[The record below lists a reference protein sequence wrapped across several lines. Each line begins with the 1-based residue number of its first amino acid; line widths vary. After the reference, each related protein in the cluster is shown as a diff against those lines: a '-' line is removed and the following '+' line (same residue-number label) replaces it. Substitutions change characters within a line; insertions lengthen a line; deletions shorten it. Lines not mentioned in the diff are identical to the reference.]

1 VAAIAL
7 GVELVLLILESAP
20 GSVEARNSVVVTAMF
35 GAAAATLIT
44 GLSRPAGTKAPWVL
58 LGCASLSYAS
68 GSFVLFFLVGPLT
81 SFPGTPD
88 LFWLAFYPLALG
100 ALIQLAR
107 NRDTNSRLGIS
118 LDAAIIALA
127 CGALGYRLIFNGF
140 IDANTATQTVGGQ
153 LSYSVLD
160 FTFLIM
166 LVLVCAPGRER
177 LGKAFFFLA
186 GGMLIFLIS
195 DILVV
200 REIAAG
206 TYAPGSLLDIGW
218 PIGILLFALAARSDA
233 SLIPARALRG
243 RGLYAAISI
252 PFCVV
257 FGLLVVEVLGTRNP
271 VVLVLAGMVPCLI
284 LIRLLA
290 SMHDNERLVHDVE
303 EIVSVAGEGI
313 FRVSAQGLLTYANPA
328 AERMLGYE
336 PDEMLGRHAHRLIHH
351 TRANGAPYAAADC
364 PSTRVR
370 SEGDSQRVS
379 DEVYWRKDGTSFPV
393 DYTTAPIRESGRVV
407 GSVTVFDDV
416 THQRNLEE
424 QLRSLA
430 DLDSLTGLYNRRRFE
445 REVTTQLRYAERY
458 SRPGALMLLDLDTF
472 KFINDSYGHP
482 RGDQLLCQVGATLR
496 ATVRD
501 TDVVARIGGDEF
513 AILLREALPADALR
527 VAQELNA
534 AIKADSDPTVGAS
547 IGIVAF
553 DGADEKT
560 PDELLVAADISLYD
574 AKEAGGGTAVVSS
587 GQKGQALTWVERIRS
602 ALTEKRL
609 LVYAQ
614 PIIDL
619 KTGRAARIELL
630 VRMLDEHGDVIP
642 PIAFLPTAERFGL
655 IAEIDLLVLDRAID
669 LVARGAAVATN
680 VSTRTLTDPRY
691 LAALET
697 AIAGGLP
704 ASNFDFEITET
715 AAVAQMSDA
724 QDFAQRVH
732 KLGCTLSLDDFGTG
746 FSSFAYLKQIPA
758 QHLKID
764 IEFIRELKRSPAD
777 RQLVSAIVSIAN
789 ALGQKTVAE
798 GVEDRLTLEAV
809 RSLGVD
815 FAQGFLLGSPRP
827 VDAEAEH
834 GKLAHVDRSP
844 SRGDRGR
851 PDLTA
856 NLFPS

>member
-1 VAAIAL
+1 
-7 GVELVLLILESAP
+7 
-20 GSVEARNSVVVTAMF
+20 MF
-35 GAAAATLIT
+35 AAAGATLLV
-44 GLSRPAGTKAPWVL
+44 GLGRPAGTRAPWVL
-58 LGCASLSYAS
+58 LGFASLSYAF
-68 GSFVLFFLVGPLT
+68 GSFALFFLVSPLT
-81 SFPGTPD
+81 TFPSIPD
-88 LFWLAFYPLALG
+88 FLWLAFYPLALA
-100 ALIQLAR
+100 ALVLLAR
-107 NRDTNSRLGIS
+107 DRDTTTRRGIS

-127 CGALGYRLIFNGF
+127 CGALGYGLIFNGF
-140 IDANTATQTVGGQ
+140 INATATQAVGGQ

-166 LVLVCAPGRER
+166 LVLVCAPSRER
-177 LGKAFFFLA
+177 LGRAFFFLA
-186 GGMLIFLIS
+186 GGMVIFLIS
-195 DILVV
+195 DIFVV

-218 PIGILLFALAARSDA
+218 PAGIFLFAIAARSDA
-233 SLIPARALRG
+233 SLMSVPALRG
-243 RGLYAAISI
+243 RGLDGAIAI
-252 PFCVV
+252 PFCVASA
-257 FGLLVVEVLGTRNP
+257 LLVDEGLGARNP
-271 VVLVLAGMVPCLI
+271 IVLILAGLVPCLI
-284 LIRLLA
+284 LVRLFA
-290 SMHDNERLVHDVE
+290 SVHDNERLVRDVE

-313 FRVSAQGLLTYANPA
+313 FRVNAQGFATYANPA
-328 AERMLGYE
+328 AERMLGYDL
-336 PDEMLGRHAHRLIHH
+336 DEMLGQDAHRLFHH
-351 TRANGAPYAAADC
+351 TRATGAPYPAADC
-364 PSTRVR
+364 PSARVR
-370 SEGDSQRVS
+370 IEGDSQRVS
-379 DEVYWRKDGTSFPV
+379 DEVYWRKDGSSFPV
-393 DYTTAPIRESGRVV
+393 DYTTAPIREAGRVV

-424 QLRSLA
+424 QLRNLA

-445 REVTTQLRYAERY
+445 HEVTTQLSYAERY

-472 KFINDSYGHP
+472 KFVNDSYGHP
-482 RGDQLLCQVGATLR
+482 RGDKLLCQIGATLR

-513 AILLREALPADALR
+513 AVLLREALPADA
-527 VAQELNA
+527 VQIAKKLNA
-534 AIKADSDPTVGAS
+534 AIKAASDPTVGAS

-553 DGADEKT
+553 DGTDEKT

-602 ALTEKRL
+602 ALTEQRL
-609 LVYAQ
+609 VVYAQ

-655 IAEIDLLVLDRAID
+655 IAEIDLLVLDSAID

-691 LAALET
+691 LDSLET

-715 AAVAQMSDA
+715 AAVANMSDA
-724 QDFAQRVH
+724 QDFARQVH

-746 FSSFAYLKQIPA
+746 FSSFAYLKHIPA

-764 IEFIRELKRSPAD
+764 IEFIRELRRSPAD
-777 RQLVSAIVSIAN
+777 RQLVVAIVSIAN

-798 GVEDRLTLEAV
+798 GVEDPRTLEIV
-809 RSLGVD
+809 RSLGID
-815 FAQGFLLGSPRP
+815 FAQGFLLGMPRQA
-827 VDAEAEH
+827 DAEAELGEPTH
-834 GKLAHVDRSP
+834 E
-844 SRGDRGR
+844 DRGAR
-851 PDLTA
+851 REDREPRDLTA